1 MWIMAPQ
8 TCFIT
13 TDTHN
18 KKSFQFI
25 HDAIMKIKK
34 ITAFEVL
41 VPTHPDAIESKGM
54 KKPLHK
60 LPVGTKEAW
69 TVQFDE
75 LSKIL
80 LRMDLENGITG
91 WGELYRDFNWG
102 VIDRIAESITG
113 RDILTFTLQSL
124 PFYFC
129 REYDGF
135 ECAIWDAYAKA
146 HKMRVVDL
154 LGGPVRE
161 LVKVGAWSGH
171 RRLNDVGGLAKKY
184 QKQGYDCIK
193 FKCDLEDDVIALCRE
208 IYKAAPGMSVILD
221 PNERW
226 ENSGETRRRIHG
238 LQEIGNVL
246 CLEDPIPRWK
256 LSEYSK
262 LRDYGSIPIV
272 LHISLPYI
280 QHGQRIDNAIDA
292 LVNGAVDGF
301 NFNCGLANFQKLD
314 HIASAAGLP
323 CWHGSEVDLG
333 ILEAM
338 YIHSAAAARSCIW
351 PSDIF
356 GRMIRVHDLLK
367 EPLNFIPPHVELPK
381 GFGLGIEPDE
391 NKIREYQINEKIYN
405 A

>member
-1 MWIMAPQ
+1 
-8 TCFIT
+8 
-13 TDTHN
+13 
-18 KKSFQFI
+18 
-25 HDAIMKIKK
+25 MKIKR

-41 VPTHPDAIESKGM
+41 VPTHPGAIESKGM
-54 KKPLHK
+54 NKPLHK

-69 TVQFDE
+69 SVQFDE

-80 LRMDLENGITG
+80 LRIDLEDGIVG
-91 WGELYRDFNWG
+91 WGELYRDHSWS
-102 VIDRIAESITG
+102 VVDRIAETIIEQ
-113 RDILTFTLQSL
+113 DINTFTLQSL
-124 PFYFC
+124 PFFFC

-146 HKMRVVDL
+146 HKVRVVDL

-161 LVKVGAWSGH
+161 WVKVGAWSGH
-171 RRLNDVGGLAKKY
+171 RRLVDVADLAKKY
-184 QKQGYDCIK
+184 NEQGYDCIK
-193 FKCDLEDDVIALCRE
+193 FKCDLEDDVIGWCQEVKR
-208 IYKAAPGMSVILD
+208 AAPGMSVILD

-226 ENSGETRRRIHG
+226 ENSGEARRRIHG

-256 LSEYSK
+256 LIEFSK
-262 LRDYGSIPIV
+262 LREYGSVPIV

-292 LVNGAVDGF
+292 LLTSAVDGF

-333 ILEAM
+333 ILETM
-338 YIHSAAAARSCIW
+338 YVHSAAAAKSCIW
-351 PSDIF
+351 PSDLF
-356 GRMIRVHDLLK
+356 GRMIRVHDLLR
-367 EPLNFIPPHVELPK
+367 EPLNFKPPHVALPK
-381 GFGLGIEPDE
+381 GYGLGIEPDE
-391 NKIREYQINEKIYN
+391 NKIRQYQINEKTYPLKK
-405 A
+405 